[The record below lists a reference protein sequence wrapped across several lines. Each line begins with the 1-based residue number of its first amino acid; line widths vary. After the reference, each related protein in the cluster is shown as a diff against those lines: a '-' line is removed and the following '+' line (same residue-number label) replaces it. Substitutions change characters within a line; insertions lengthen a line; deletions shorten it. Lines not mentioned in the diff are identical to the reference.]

1 MRGARKKGGISKP
14 RVVAVVVAWRG
25 RRACGLSF
33 IAYSFVPPPGT
44 AIVGSPETNG
54 RSLSTLNVTAFPDAL
69 CTLNVCSTESRA
81 LHLMTSWPSA
91 SGSSAVPCSS
101 YSKLSPLLELRS
113 VSLHFSSQPHVG
125 VNVMG

>member
-1 MRGARKKGGISKP
+1 M
-14 RVVAVVVAWRG
+14 
-25 RRACGLSF
+25 
-33 IAYSFVPPPGT
+33 
-44 AIVGSPETNG
+44 
-54 RSLSTLNVTAFPDAL
+54 SLSTLYATGLFVGL
-69 CTLNVCSTESRA
+69 MTLNTCVTVSRA

-101 YSKLSPLLELRS
+101 YSKLSPDLELRS